1 MSLFVHPK
9 WPCSLF
15 IDAETLCHA
24 VLGLRVS
31 PQHASAG
38 FDFTASTSTHQPADP
53 ALDEANPPRS
63 SDALKLLP
71 ARSPKRSTQKHASAT
86 LALAGTA
93 KRSRSAQAFEEDN
106 ASRSSSSRQAGSPST
121 SVPQAMNKSAKCARH
136 SSPQSNQQ
144 AELPTASPA
153 DRLSSSHSLSPEQLG
168 VCQCEAEL
176 PLQPD
181 TEEEV
186 LSNGNSEPGR
196 LAAVKE
202 EESEADVP
210 VEEHV
215 SLVDADHQEDE
226 SSSDEESAGQEPAG
240 VNAAEKASTSEEDT
254 SGEEEEAAQ
263 QPEHDE
269 HSAASASSREVPASH
284 DSAAASME
292 SGGKSN
298 DDQQEVPADGTEEQP
313 GSDDSLQPQPVTN
326 GKLSKLHWSVLLT
339 AATDRVAS
347 VEFPSV
353 RSLLPP
359 AFLAAQI
366 ALNSMERAAD

>member
-1 MSLFVHPK
+1 
-9 WPCSLF
+9 
-15 IDAETLCHA
+15 
-24 VLGLRVS
+24 
-31 PQHASAG
+31 
-38 FDFTASTSTHQPADP
+38 
-53 ALDEANPPRS
+53 
-63 SDALKLLP
+63 
-71 ARSPKRSTQKHASAT
+71 
-86 LALAGTA
+86 
-93 KRSRSAQAFEEDN
+93 
-106 ASRSSSSRQAGSPST
+106 
-121 SVPQAMNKSAKCARH
+121 MNKSAKRARH

-144 AELPTASPA
+144 AELPTASA
-153 DRLSSSHSLSPEQLG
+153 AERLSSSHSLSPEQLG

-181 TEEEV
+181 TEQEV
-186 LSNGNSEPGR
+186 PSSGNSEPGR

-210 VEEHV
+210 VEEHG
-215 SLVDADHQEDE
+215 SLVDADEEEE

-240 VNAAEKASTSEEDT
+240 VNAAEKASTSEEDS

-326 GKLSKLHWSVLLT
+326 SKLSKLHWSVLLT

-359 AFLAAQI
+359 ACLAAQI